1 MHDYTGNEIR
11 DALSNIGISLGDT
24 IYCHSNIG
32 LFGYIENYQSKRQ
45 VCEQFYKAIFDIIGP
60 KGTLIVPTYTTHI
73 PSNDQVFDSNNTVS
87 KMGVFAEWIRTHNN
101 SIRSLDPF
109 FSVAAIGA
117 DADYY
122 CQNIPNNSFSKDS
135 IFDQTLINNVKILCL
150 NHPGC
155 TFLHFVERELKIPY
169 RFDKTF
175 NCNQMINGN
184 VVNQDWTIWV
194 RYLSDEKLIH
204 SPTKFVKF
212 IKNESIAHFAKLG
225 RGEILSISA
234 SKVFSS
240 VKTGLKNDPWFLINA
255 DSNDISVRIDTSHK

>member
-117 DADYY
+117 DADYR
-122 CQNIPNNSFSKDS
+122 I
-135 IFDQTLINNVKILCL
+135 TV
-150 NHPGC
+150 
-155 TFLHFVERELKIPY
+155 
-169 RFDKTF
+169 
-175 NCNQMINGN
+175 
-184 VVNQDWTIWV
+184 
-194 RYLSDEKLIH
+194 
-204 SPTKFVKF
+204 SPRIV
-212 IKNESIAHFAKLG
+212 
-225 RGEILSISA
+225 
-234 SKVFSS
+234 
-240 VKTGLKNDPWFLINA
+240 FLIKLLL
-255 DSNDISVRIDTSHK
+255 IM